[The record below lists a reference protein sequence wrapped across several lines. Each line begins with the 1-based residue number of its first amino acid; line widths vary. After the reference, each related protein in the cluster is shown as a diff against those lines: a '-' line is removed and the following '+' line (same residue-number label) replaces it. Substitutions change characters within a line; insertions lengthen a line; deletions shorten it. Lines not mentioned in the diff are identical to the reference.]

1 MKAILTVMC
10 VFITVFNTFAQIPQ
24 PALVGYWHNWNAPPA
39 NYINLSNIDP
49 RFNVID
55 LAFAIPASGTDYL
68 MEFIPT
74 QASIAELQ
82 ADIATLQSQNR
93 KVLISIGGATA
104 PIHLDNTSERNAFI
118 SSMMNIINTYGFDGL
133 DIDLEGSSLTVSGGN
148 ITNPTDSTQI
158 HLIAAMQ
165 TIMQQ
170 YRAAFSRKM
179 LLTAAPE
186 TAFVQGGQ
194 SAFGGIW
201 GGYLPVLHSLRD
213 SLDLLHVQ
221 LYNSGSM
228 YGLDGAIYTQG
239 TADFIVSQTE
249 AVIRGFQTTG
259 GFFNGF
265 PASKVAVGLPACNLA
280 AGGGYAEPE
289 IVEAALNYLMG
300 KGPQP
305 GSYTLIEP
313 AGYPQLGGMMTWSI
327 NWDAAES
334 CNGTYSYANTFSTI
348 FGEVTAL
355 NANQNSNLQLYPNPI
370 SSGQK
375 LEFSQKPDKKAMIQI
390 LNTTGKIQWQG
401 ETSEFEA
408 LNNID
413 FISPGLYLLK
423 CENQT
428 VRFIKLNP

>member
-1 MKAILTVMC
+1 MKAILTVIAIC
-10 VFITVFNTFAQIPQ
+10 VYTFHTLAQIPQ

-39 NYINLSNIDP
+39 SYINLSNIDS

-55 LAFAIPASGTDYL
+55 IAFAIPAPGTDYL

-74 QASIAELQ
+74 QANVAELQ
-82 ADIATLQSQNR
+82 ADIALLQSQNR

-104 PIHLDNTSERNAFI
+104 PIHLDNTIERNAFI

-133 DIDLEGSSLTVSGGN
+133 DIDLEGSSLTVSGGS

-165 TIMQQ
+165 AIMQQ
-170 YRAAFSRKM
+170 YRTSFNRKM

-201 GGYLPVLHSLRD
+201 GGYLPVLHALRD
-213 SLDLLHVQ
+213 SIDLLHVQ

-228 YGLDGAIYTQG
+228 YGLDGVIYTQG
-239 TADFIVSQTE
+239 NADFIVSQTE
-249 AVIRGFQTTG
+249 AVIRGFQTAG
-259 GFFNGF
+259 GLFTGF
-265 PASKVAVGLPACNLA
+265 PAAKIAVGLPACNLA

-289 IVEAALNYLMG
+289 VVEAALNYLLG
-300 KGPQP
+300 NGPQP
-305 GSYTLIEP
+305 GSYTLIDP
-313 AGYPQLGGMMTWSI
+313 SAYPDLGGMMTWSI

-334 CNGTYSYANTFSTI
+334 CNGTYSYANTFSAI
-348 FGEVTAL
+348 FSEVTTA
-355 NANQNSNLQLYPNPI
+355 NANRSHNLQLYPNPI

-375 LEFSQKPDKKAMIQI
+375 LQINQKPNEKAFIQI
-390 LNTTGKIQWQG
+390 LNTTGRLQWEG
-401 ETSEFEA
+401 NTTEFEA
-408 LNNID
+408 LNNLD
-413 FISPGLYLLK
+413 FLPPGLYLLK
-423 CENQT
+423 CENQA
-428 VRFIKLNP
+428 VRFIKQNP

>member
-1 MKAILTVMC
+1 MRTTFTLL
-10 VFITVFNTFAQIPQ
+10 ITLFSYLAGQAQIPQ

-39 NYINLSNIDP
+39 NYTALSDIDP

-55 LAFAIPASGTDYL
+55 LAFAIPAAGTDYL

-74 QASIAELQ
+74 QTGMAELQ
-82 ADIATLQSQNR
+82 ADIASLQSQNR

-104 PIHLDNTSERNAFI
+104 PIHLDNTTERNAFI
-118 SSMMNIINTYGFDGL
+118 NSMMNIINTYGFDGL
-133 DIDLEGSSLTVSGGN
+133 DIDLEGSSLTVSGGS
-148 ITNPTDSTQI
+148 ISNPTDSTQI
-158 HLIAAMQ
+158 HLITAMQ

-170 YRAAFSRKM
+170 YRQAFNRKM

-201 GGYLPVLHSLRD
+201 GAYLPVLHALRD

-228 YGLDGAIYTQG
+228 FGLDGGIYTQG

-249 AVIRGFQTTG
+249 AVIRGFQTAG
-259 GFFNGF
+259 GFFTGL

-289 IVEAALNYLMG
+289 VVEAALNYLLG
-300 KGPQP
+300 NGPQP

-348 FGEVTAL
+348 FGEITAV
-355 NANQNSNLQLYPNPI
+355 NADKNLNLQVYPNPI

-375 LEFSQKPDKKAMIQI
+375 LQLSPKPNESSLIQI
-390 LNTTGKIQWQG
+390 SNTTGQLQWQG
-401 ETSEFEA
+401 NATAFEA
-408 LNNID
+408 LNNLD
-413 FISPGLYLLK
+413 FIPAGLYLLR

-428 VRFIKLNP
+428 LRFIKLNP